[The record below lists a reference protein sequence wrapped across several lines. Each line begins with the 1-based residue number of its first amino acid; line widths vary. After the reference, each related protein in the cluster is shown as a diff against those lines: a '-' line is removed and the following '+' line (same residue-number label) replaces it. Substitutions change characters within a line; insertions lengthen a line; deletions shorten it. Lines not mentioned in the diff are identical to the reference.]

1 MLFNKRASLEISIQA
16 IVIVV
21 LAMTLLGLG
30 LGFVKNLFGSIGDI
44 SRATFDKIADQLN
57 RDLVNSNEK
66 LVFSQTKINIER
78 GKSVLLGWG
87 IKNDL
92 SARLE
97 YNAEFT
103 AITCPDNNGNPSTCP
118 LTAIDNWFTYKKGT
132 SSDPVYSVEAAGQKV
147 ERVDLKIPKTAATYT
162 GLYLIEVTMKD
173 SAGTKYAT
181 TDLFITV
188 T

>member
-1 MLFNKRASLEISIQA
+1 MLFNKKASLEISIQA

-30 LGFVKNLFGSIGDI
+30 LGFVKGLFGNITDI

-92 SARLE
+92 PSKLD
-97 YNAEFT
+97 YNADFT
-103 AITCPDNNGNPSTCP
+103 PITCPDVSGNPGVCP
-118 LTAIDNWFTYKKGT
+118 ASAIDNWFTYKKGT
-132 SSDPVYSVEAAGQKV
+132 SGSPSYSVEAAGQKV
-147 ERVDLKIPKTAATYT
+147 ERVDLRIPKATTIYP
-162 GLYLIEVTMKD
+162 GLYLIEVAMKD
-173 SAGTKYAT
+173 NTGIKYAT
-181 TDLFITV
+181 SDLFITV